1 MGFDVTRFCGD
12 VDDELLC
19 PICTGVLDD
28 RSNARALLRAELKT
42 INL

>member
-28 RSNARALLRAELKT
+28 PVQV
-42 INL
+42 